1 MDPHLLI
8 TIEQVFQLALE
19 LEQYLQTP
27 TFRRVGLSLG
37 NNVTRRI
44 SERDPITAPSATQG
58 SNSVSGPIR
67 DKGKGIAI
75 QSPK

>member
-27 TFRRVGLSLG
+27 TFRRVGSLG